1 MFKIIASCITG
12 LITGYMY
19 GLFFVYERKRV
30 LFNSQSMMHTFM
42 LPIVMRILL
51 FGVLIYYLLITTRIH
66 FILTL
71 LSFIAGFWSLIL
83 QQKAISY
90 GRF

>member
-1 MFKIIASCITG
+1 MLKVIASCIIG

-30 LFNSQSMMHTFM
+30 LFNSTSTLYTFI
-42 LPIVMRILL
+42 LPIVIRMLL
-51 FGVLIYYLLITTRIH
+51 FGVIVSYLLITTRIH

-71 LSFIAGFWSLIL
+71 LCFIASFWSIIL
-83 QQKAISY
+83 QKKAIAH
-90 GRF
+90 GRL